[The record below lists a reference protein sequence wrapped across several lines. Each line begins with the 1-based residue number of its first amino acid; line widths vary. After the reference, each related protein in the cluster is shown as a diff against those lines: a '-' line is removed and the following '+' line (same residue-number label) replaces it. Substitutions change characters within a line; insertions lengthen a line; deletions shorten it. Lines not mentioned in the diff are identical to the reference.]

1 MFIFRTMTKLKIK
14 LIFLSINSINYFE
27 NAFIDRVCIRHMDI
41 ENRFLPGDGCK
52 VPAILIQP
60 EDPIGAA
67 VIVHG
72 YGGNK
77 EEQLGLG
84 WRVAEAG
91 LVACVIDLRG
101 HGEHTLPLNGEEC
114 TDLDAA
120 IRFCRS
126 SGKVVAIGHSLGGQ
140 LALLS
145 NADCHIAISPSVKRP
160 LSEHTQAMLKTKLS
174 YRVRPSDFAVIR
186 AIHEKLPNW
195 DPKQD
200 IGNTLILFAEWD
212 IPEISSG
219 CTELKNV
226 GARVIQIPKSTHSD
240 IFLVEQTFADIR
252 NQILEWYGTGTDHYT
267 GDLFS

>member
-1 MFIFRTMTKLKIK
+1 
-14 LIFLSINSINYFE
+14 
-27 NAFIDRVCIRHMDI
+27 
-41 ENRFLPGDGCK
+41 
-52 VPAILIQP
+52 
-60 EDPIGAA
+60 
-67 VIVHG
+67 
-72 YGGNK
+72 
-77 EEQLGLG
+77 
-84 WRVAEAG
+84 
-91 LVACVIDLRG
+91 
-101 HGEHTLPLNGEEC
+101 
-114 TDLDAA
+114 
-120 IRFCRS
+120 
-126 SGKVVAIGHSLGGQ
+126 
-140 LALLS
+140 
-145 NADCHIAISPSVKRP
+145 
-160 LSEHTQAMLKTKLS
+160 MLKTKLS

>member
-1 MFIFRTMTKLKIK
+1 VDLKNIMFIFRTMTKLKIK
-14 LIFLSINSINYFE
+14 LIFLSTNSINYFE

-101 HGEHTLPLNGEEC
+101 HGG
-114 TDLDAA
+114 
-120 IRFCRS
+120 
-126 SGKVVAIGHSLGGQ
+126 
-140 LALLS
+140 
-145 NADCHIAISPSVKRP
+145 
-160 LSEHTQAMLKTKLS
+160 
-174 YRVRPSDFAVIR
+174 
-186 AIHEKLPNW
+186 
-195 DPKQD
+195 
-200 IGNTLILFAEWD
+200 
-212 IPEISSG
+212 IPF
-219 CTELKNV
+219 
-226 GARVIQIPKSTHSD
+226 R
-240 IFLVEQTFADIR
+240 
-252 NQILEWYGTGTDHYT
+252 
-267 GDLFS
+267 